1 MKKRS
6 SVTNMSSE
14 SNLLKFRLN
23 APVIIIHLK
32 PQQVVFRAQD
42 GNR

>member
-23 APVIIIHLK
+23 APVVIHLK
-32 PQQVVFRAQD
+32 PQQVVFQAQD